1 MSYDAERWAR
11 QQKTGNARAKFVLLM
26 LANYLNDE
34 TGKCCPSIARLCEDT
49 EMTEST
55 VLKATK
61 HLVSIGL
68 ISKKLVTTRTGR
80 CCYYT
85 LNFEN
90 GVAPKNEDTPKFED
104 THKFDRT
111 DTPKFEDTHTP
122 KFEGGTKNKN
132 KEIEQISKEK
142 EKKESARS
150 ESRATSFSLSSI
162 PNEWIEVAEKIDSEI
177 DAVKYFEDF
186 ADYWRSVPATKG
198 RKRDWLATW
207 RNAIRSIPDW
217 KRKNFLKVNASNLH
231 NTGDNFMDPDYW
243 ANEVDEMM

>member
-1 MSYDAERWAR
+1 MPMSYKVQDFVWGIEDLDSSS
-11 QQKTGNARAKFVLLM
+11 KFVLLAIASTADNNGVCWPSASFIQKQTG
-26 LANYLNDE
+26 LNIKTVRACLKKLELTGYLIRDRRPGGTDLLTVCMDSPK
-34 TGKCCPSIARLCEDT
+34 TGLPEIGDT
-49 EMTEST
+49 QNRALYPKTDFGHTRNRVDTLPEN
-55 VLKATK
+55 
-61 HLVSIGL
+61 GYR
-68 ISKKLVTTRTGR
+68 ISKESV
-80 CCYYT
+80 
-85 LNFEN
+85 
-90 GVAPKNEDTPKFED
+90 
-104 THKFDRT
+104 
-111 DTPKFEDTHTP
+111 
-122 KFEGGTKNKN
+122 
-132 KEIEQISKEK
+132 IESVNKEK